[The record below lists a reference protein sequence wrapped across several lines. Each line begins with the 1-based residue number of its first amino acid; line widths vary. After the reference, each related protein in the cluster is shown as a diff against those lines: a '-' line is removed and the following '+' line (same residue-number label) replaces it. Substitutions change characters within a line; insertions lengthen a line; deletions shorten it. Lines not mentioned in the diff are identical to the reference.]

1 MTVDVSKAY
10 KPMLDFFIKKS
21 LHNRLLVLTIAL
33 AVMAWGAFQLT
44 QLPVEVLP
52 DLTKPRVTIMTEAPG
67 KAPEEVENQVT
78 IPLERAVN
86 GIQGVTR
93 IQSTTDVG
101 LSLIFV
107 EFDWGTDI
115 YQARQFVQERIRTVN
130 LEKGVDPYLTPVASL
145 MGEVMLIGVTSPHNT
160 ISPPDLRTFTDWE
173 LTKRIQKIPGV
184 AESLSMGGGIQQI
197 QIQPLPEKMLAY
209 GISANEINA
218 AAKQAASTT
227 TGGYITSRS
236 QEQMIR
242 VLAMTTDLNEIKK
255 TVVKKVADRTFTLA
269 DVTNITLGI
278 EPQRGEAGVN
288 GAPGVVLS
296 VVKSPGIDT
305 RKLTSKIEN
314 AMAEMSEQLKLQGRD
329 IQLTPLFRQATF
341 IDAAMHNLEEAIL
354 DGGLWVIA
362 VLCVFL
368 FSIRSPLTS
377 LLTTLITLTAI
388 PLSFAVTIII
398 FTLMDIS
405 VNSMTL
411 GGLAVAIGIVVDDA
425 IVDVENVLRRLK
437 ENASKEGNKRKP
449 RLEIIARASGEVRNS
464 ILYATIFII
473 LVFVPLLALSGVAG
487 RLFTPIA
494 IATITSMIASFVVS
508 LTVIPVLCS
517 IFLRP
522 RENIEHKDGIIIASL
537 KKVLELTFMKAAL
550 RFPTLTIALG
560 LILLTFCI
568 IKFKEMP
575 KEFLPSFK
583 EETLIVAMTTAPGTS
598 LSTTHELALMVDKII
613 LSVDGVKTV
622 GHRAGRA
629 ERGDH
634 VVPVS
639 TVEFDI
645 ELDESNTRS
654 RTEIEKEISKKM
666 KAVPGTFAAISG
678 PLTDRMGHMLSGV
691 PAKVA
696 IKISG
701 RDMNQLSS
709 IGNQIQALCKQ
720 IPGLEEAR
728 IDQQA
733 SIPQLRILFDRS
745 RGEVYDINAKS
756 FNTQIHNLLNGEYL
770 LELTQEERTINL
782 VSRLAEDTR
791 QSLEKMKNLYLET
804 NSGVQIQLF
813 QVANIIQAKGPNV
826 IKREQGERIFVVSVN
841 PTVRDLP
848 RIVGELDR
856 RIQETFP
863 IRKHMISIEGEYI
876 AQQEAAHKITIWSII
891 ILVVVTVLLFSYF
904 GSMNFAL
911 QVITD
916 IPLSLMGAVLLTS
929 YMEVP
934 ISIASLVGFIAV
946 AGISARNSI
955 MLISHYINLMKDEA
969 IPFGKDLIIRGTQER
984 LLPVLM
990 TAFSAGLALIPLVL
1004 AQGESGKEILSPV
1017 AIAITGGLIS
1027 STILGLAITP
1037 AVFYLFGRKACHR
1050 ALQRKINL

>member
-1 MTVDVSKAY
+1 
-10 KPMLDFFIKKS
+10 MLDFFIKKS

-33 AVMAWGAFQLT
+33 SVMAWGAFQLT

-52 DLTKPRVTIMTEAPG
+52 DLTKPRVTIMTEVPG

-101 LSLIFV
+101 LSLVFV

-115 YQARQFVQERIRTVN
+115 YQARQFVQERIRSIN
-130 LEKGVDPYLTPVASL
+130 LDRGVDPYLTPVASL
-145 MGEVMLIGVTSPHNT
+145 MGEVMLIGITSPDNT
-160 ISPPDLRTFTDWE
+160 ISPADLRTFTDWE
-173 LTKRIQKIPGV
+173 LAKRIQKIPGV
-184 AESLSMGGGIQQI
+184 AESLSMGGGIKQI
-197 QIQPLPEKMLAY
+197 EIQPLPQKMLAY

-218 AAKQAASTT
+218 AAKQTASTT
-227 TGGYITSRS
+227 TGGYVTNRS

-242 VLAMTTDLNEIKK
+242 VLAMTTELSEIKQ
-255 TVVKKVADRTFTLA
+255 TVIKKINDRTITIADVA
-269 DVTNITLGI
+269 DVTWAIK
-278 EPQRGEAGVN
+278 PQRGEAGVN
-288 GAPGVVLS
+288 AAPGVILS

-305 RKLTSKIEN
+305 RKLTSEIET
-314 AMAEMSEQLKLQGRD
+314 AMAEMTAQLHLEGRA
-329 IQLTPLFRQATF
+329 IQLTPLFRQAGF
-341 IDAAMHNLEEAIL
+341 IDAAIDNLEEAIL

-362 VLCVFL
+362 VLFIFL
-368 FSIRSPLTS
+368 FSIRSPLSS
-377 LLTTLITLTAI
+377 LLTTLITLSAI

-437 ENASKEGNKRKP
+437 QNASRENPKP
-449 RLEIIARASGEVRNS
+449 RLTVIAQASAEVRNS

-473 LVFVPLLALSGVAG
+473 LVFAPLLALSGVAG

-522 RENIEHKDGIIIASL
+522 RENVEHKDGFIISTL
-537 KKVLELTFMKAAL
+537 KKGLKYTFMQAAL
-550 RFPTLTIALG
+550 RLPTLTIALG
-560 LILLTFCI
+560 LILLTFCV

-598 LSTTHELALMVDKII
+598 LDTTHELALMVDKII
-613 LSVDGVKTV
+613 LAIDGVKTV

-654 RTEIEKEISKKM
+654 RADIEKEISHKM
-666 KAVPGTFAAISG
+666 KQVPGTFAAVSG

-701 RDMNQLSS
+701 RDMNEISTMGKK
-709 IGNQIQALCKQ
+709 IKELCKN

-728 IDQQA
+728 VDQQA
-733 SIPQLRILFDRS
+733 SIPQLRILFNRS
-745 RGEVYDINAKS
+745 HGEVYGINAKS
-756 FNTQIHNLLNGEYL
+756 FNDQIHNQLNGEFL
-770 LELTQEERTINL
+770 LELTQEERTIDL
-782 VSRLAEDTR
+782 VSKLGEDTR
-791 QSLEKMKNLYLET
+791 QSIEKMKNLYIET
-804 NSGVQIQLF
+804 ISGKQIQLH

-826 IKREQGERIFVVSVN
+826 IKREQGERIYVVSVN
-841 PTVRDLP
+841 PTVRDLT
-848 RIVGELDR
+848 RVVGELDHQ
-856 RIQETFP
+856 IQETFP
-863 IRKHMISIEGEYI
+863 LRKHMVRIEGEYI
-876 AQQEAAHKITIWSII
+876 AQQEAAKKITIWSII

-929 YMEVP
+929 FMEVP

-955 MLISHYINLMKDEA
+955 MLISHYINLMKIEGMS
-969 IPFGKDLIIRGTQER
+969 FGKELIIRGTQER

-1017 AIAITGGLIS
+1017 AIAISGGLIS

-1037 AVFYLFGRKACHR
+1037 AVFYLFGRKACDR
-1050 ALQRKINL
+1050 AIQRKLNL

>member
-1 MTVDVSKAY
+1 
-10 KPMLDFFIKKS
+10 MLDFLIKKS
-21 LHNRLLVLTIAL
+21 LHNRLLVLTVAL
-33 AVMAWGAFQLT
+33 SVMAWGAYQLT

-52 DLTKPRVTIMTEAPG
+52 DLTKPRVTIMTEVPG

-115 YQARQFVQERIRTVN
+115 YQARQFIQERISSVSMD
-130 LEKGVDPYLTPVASL
+130 EGVEPYLTPVASL
-145 MGEVMLIGVTSPHNT
+145 MGEVMLIGVTSPEKT
-160 ISPPDLRTFTDWE
+160 IAPSDLRTFTDWE
-173 LTKRIQKIPGV
+173 LRKRIQKIPGV
-184 AESLSMGGGIQQI
+184 AESLSMGGGIKQI
-197 QIQPLPEKMLAY
+197 QIQPIPEKMLAY
-209 GISANEINA
+209 DISANEINE
-218 AAKQAASTT
+218 AAKQSASTT

-242 VLAMTTDLNEIKK
+242 VLAMTTDLEEIKK
-255 TVVKKVADRTFTLA
+255 TVVKKVNDRTITLA
-269 DVTNITLGI
+269 DVADVTWGI

-288 GAPGVVLS
+288 ANPGVVLS
-296 VVKSPGIDT
+296 IVKSPGVDT
-305 RKLTSKIEN
+305 RKLTAQIEK
-314 AMAEMSEQLKLQGRD
+314 AMNEMSDKLKLEGRD
-329 IQLTPLFRQATF
+329 IELTPLFRQASF
-341 IDAAMHNLEEAIL
+341 IDAAMENLKDAIFE
-354 DGGLWVIA
+354 GGLWVVA
-362 VLCVFL
+362 VLGVFL
-368 FSIRSPLTS
+368 FSLRSPFSS

-398 FTLMDIS
+398 FTIMDIS

-437 ENASKEGNKRKP
+437 ENATKATPRP
-449 RLEIIARASGEVRNS
+449 RLEIIAKASGEVRNS

-517 IFLRP
+517 VFLKP
-522 RENIEHKDGIIIASL
+522 RENVEHKDGIIIASL
-537 KKVLELTFMKAAL
+537 KKFLECTFMQAAL
-550 RFPTLTIALG
+550 RVPTLTIAFG
-560 LILLTFCI
+560 LILLTFCVLR
-568 IKFKEMP
+568 FQEMP

-598 LSTTHELALMVDKII
+598 LDTTHELALMVDKII

-645 ELDESNTRS
+645 ELDEENTRS
-654 RTEIEKEISKKM
+654 RDDIEKEIGDKM
-666 KAVPGTFAAISG
+666 RKVPGTFSAISG
-678 PLTDRMGHMLSGV
+678 PLTDRMGHMLAGV

-701 RDMNQLSS
+701 RDMNEISS
-709 IGNQIQALCKQ
+709 MGKQIRELCKK

-756 FNTQIHNLLNGEYL
+756 FNDQIHNQLNGEFL
-770 LELTQEERTINL
+770 LELTKEERVIDL
-782 VSRLAEDTR
+782 VSRLGEDTR
-791 QSLEKMKNLYLET
+791 QSVAKMRNLYVET
-804 NSGVQIQLF
+804 KSGDQIQVY
-813 QVANIIQAKGPNV
+813 QVAKIIQAKGPNV

-848 RIVGELDR
+848 RVVGELDR
-856 RIQETFP
+856 QIQKAFP
-863 IRKHMISIEGEYI
+863 VRKHMVRIEGEYI
-876 AQQEAAHKITIWSII
+876 AQQEASNKITVWSII
-891 ILVVVTVLLFSYF
+891 ILFVVTVLLFSYF

-916 IPLSLMGAVLLTS
+916 IPLSLMGAVLLTD
-929 YMEVP
+929 YMKIP

-955 MLISHYINLMKDEA
+955 MLISHYIMLMKDEGL
-969 IPFGKDLIIRGTQER
+969 PFGKELIIRGTQER

-1004 AQGESGKEILSPV
+1004 ATGESGKEILSPV

-1027 STILGLAITP
+1027 STILGLAVTP
-1037 AVFYLFGRKACHR
+1037 AVFYLFGRKACDR
-1050 ALQRKINL
+1050 ALQRKLNL

>member
-1 MTVDVSKAY
+1 
-10 KPMLDFFIKKS
+10 MLDFLIKKS

-33 AVMAWGAFQLT
+33 SVMSWGAYQLT
-44 QLPVEVLP
+44 QLPIEVLP
-52 DLTKPRVTIMTEAPG
+52 DLTKPRVTIMTEVPG

-78 IPLERAVN
+78 IPIERVVN

-101 LSLIFV
+101 LSLVFV

-115 YQARQFVQERIRTVN
+115 YQARQFVQERLRSIN
-130 LEKGVDPYLTPVASL
+130 LGKGVEPYLTPVASL
-145 MGEVMLIGVTSPHNT
+145 MGEVMLIGVTSPDKT

-173 LTKRIQKIPGV
+173 LRRRMQKIPGV

-197 QIQPLPEKMLAY
+197 QIQPIPEKMLAY
-209 GISANEINA
+209 NISAKEINE
-218 AAKQAASTT
+218 AAKQSASTS
-227 TGGYITSRS
+227 TGGYITNRS

-242 VLAMTTDLNEIKK
+242 ILAMTTDIKEIEK
-255 TVVKKVADRTFTLA
+255 TVVKKINDRTITLA
-269 DVTNITLGI
+269 DVANVTLGI
-278 EPQRGEAGVN
+278 EPQRGDAGVN
-288 GAPGVVLS
+288 ANPGVILS
-296 VVKSPGIDT
+296 IVKSPGVDT
-305 RKLTSKIEN
+305 KKLTAEIE
-314 AMAEMSEQLKLQGRD
+314 ATMAEMSEQLRAEGRD
-329 IQLTPLFRQATF
+329 IELTSLFRQATF
-341 IDAAMHNLEEAIL
+341 IDAAIDNLKEAIYE
-354 DGGLWVIA
+354 GGIWVII

-368 FSIRSPLTS
+368 FSLRSPLTS
-377 LLTTLITLTAI
+377 LLTTLITLSAI

-437 ENASKEGNKRKP
+437 ENATLAQPKN
-449 RLEIIARASGEVRNS
+449 RLGVIAKASGEVRNS
-464 ILYATIFII
+464 IFYATIFII
-473 LVFVPLLALSGVAG
+473 LVFIPLLMLSGVAG

-494 IATITSMIASFVVS
+494 IATIASMIASFFVS

-517 IFLRP
+517 VLLKP
-522 RENIEHKDGIIIASL
+522 RENVEHKDGIMIASL
-537 KKVLELTFMKAAL
+537 KKILKYTFMQAAL
-550 RFPTLTIALG
+550 RVPTLTISLG
-560 LILLTFCI
+560 LILLTFCVLR
-568 IKFKEMP
+568 FQDMP
-575 KEFLPSFK
+575 KEFLPNFK

-598 LSTTHELALMVDKII
+598 LHTTHELALMVDNII

-645 ELDESNTRS
+645 ELDHNNTRS
-654 RTEIEKEISKKM
+654 RADIEKELGEKM
-666 KAVPGTFAAISG
+666 RQVPGTFAAISG
-678 PLTDRMGHMLSGV
+678 PLTDRMGHMLAGV

-701 RDMNQLSS
+701 RDMNEISGMGKKILS
-709 IGNQIQALCKQ
+709 LCKT

-728 IDQQA
+728 VDQQA

-756 FNTQIHNLLNGEYL
+756 FNDQIRNQLNGEFL
-770 LELTQEERTINL
+770 LELTQEERTIDL
-782 VSRLAEDTR
+782 ISRLGEDIR
-791 QSLEKMKNLYLET
+791 KSVDKMRNLYVET
-804 NSGVQIQLF
+804 NSGSQIQVF
-813 QVANIIQAKGPNV
+813 QVAKIIQAKGPNV
-826 IKREQGERIFVVSVN
+826 IKREQGERIFIVSVN

-848 RIVGELDR
+848 KIIEELDHQ
-856 RIQETFP
+856 IQDAFP
-863 IRKHMISIEGEYI
+863 KRKHMVRIEGEYI
-876 AQQEAAHKITIWSII
+876 AQQEASKKITIWSCI
-891 ILVVVTVLLFSYF
+891 ILLVVTVLLFSYF

-916 IPLSLMGAVLLTS
+916 IPLSLMGALLLTEF
-929 YMEVP
+929 MGIP

-955 MLISHYINLMKDEA
+955 MLISHYIMLMKNEGIA
-969 IPFGKDLIIRGTQER
+969 FGKELIIRGTQER

-1027 STILGLAITP
+1027 STILGLAVTP
-1037 AVFYLFGRKACHR
+1037 AVFYLFGRKASER
-1050 ALQRKINL
+1050 ALKRKLNL

>member
-1 MTVDVSKAY
+1 
-10 KPMLDFFIKKS
+10 MLDFLIKKS

-33 AVMAWGAFQLT
+33 SVMAWGAYQLT

-52 DLTKPRVTIMTEAPG
+52 DLTKPRVTIMTEVPG

-115 YQARQFVQERIRTVN
+115 YQARQFIQERIRGVN
-130 LEKGVDPYLTPVASL
+130 LDKGVNPYLTPVASL
-145 MGEVMLIGVTSPHNT
+145 MGEVMLIGVTSPEST

-173 LTKRIQKIPGV
+173 LAKRIQKISGV
-184 AESLSMGGGIQQI
+184 AEALSMGGGIQQI
-197 QIQPLPEKMLAY
+197 QIQPLPHKMLAY
-209 GISANEINA
+209 DISANEINE

-227 TGGYITSRS
+227 TGGYIESRS

-242 VLAMTTDLNEIKK
+242 VLAMTTDIAEIKK
-255 TVVKKVADRTFTLA
+255 TVVKKVNDRTITLA
-269 DVTNITLGI
+269 DVANITMGI

-288 GAPGVVLS
+288 AAPGVVLS
-296 VVKSPGIDT
+296 IVKSPGIDT
-305 RKLTSKIEN
+305 RKLTSNIEN
-314 AMAEMSEQLKLQGRD
+314 AMAEMSEQLKLEGRD

-368 FSIRSPLTS
+368 FSIRAPLAS

-437 ENASKEGNKRKP
+437 ENSNRKDPQKR
-449 RLEIIARASGEVRNS
+449 ITVIAKASGEVRNS

-517 IFLRP
+517 VFLKP
-522 RENIEHKDGIIIASL
+522 RENVEHKDGIIISSL
-537 KKVLELTFMKAAL
+537 KKGLKYTFMQAAL
-550 RFPTLTIALG
+550 RTPTLTVSLG
-560 LILLTFCI
+560 LILLTFCVL
-568 IKFKEMP
+568 KFKEMP

-598 LSTTHELALMVDKII
+598 LSTTHELALMVDKMI

-645 ELDESNTRS
+645 ELDDNNKRS
-654 RTEIEKEISKKM
+654 RDEIEKEISKKM
-666 KAVPGTFAAISG
+666 KQVPGTFAAISG

-701 RDMNQLSS
+701 RDMNEITSM
-709 IGNQIQALCKQ
+709 GKQIKSMCKN

-728 IDQQA
+728 VDQQA
-733 SIPQLRILFDRS
+733 SIPQLRIIFDRS

-756 FNTQIHNLLNGEYL
+756 FNDQIHNQLNGESL

-782 VSRLAEDTR
+782 VSRLGEDIR
-791 QSLEKMKNLYLET
+791 QSVDKMRNLYVET
-804 NSGVQIQLF
+804 NSGKQIQVY
-813 QVANIIQAKGPNV
+813 QVADIIQAKGPNV
-826 IKREQGERIFVVSVN
+826 IKREQGERVFVVSVN

-848 RIVGELDR
+848 KVVGELDR
-856 RIQETFP
+856 QIQEAFP
-863 IRKHMISIEGEYI
+863 IKKYMVSIEGEYI
-876 AQQEAAHKITIWSII
+876 AQREAAEKITVWSII

-904 GSMNFAL
+904 GSMNFAM

-916 IPLSLMGAVLLTS
+916 IPLSLMGAVLLTA
-929 YMEVP
+929 YMEIP

-955 MLISHYINLMKDEA
+955 MLISHYIMLMKEEGLE
-969 IPFGKDLIIRGTQER
+969 FGKELIIRGTQER

-1027 STILGLAITP
+1027 STILGLAVTP
-1037 AVFYLFGRKACHR
+1037 AVFYLFGRNACDR
-1050 ALQRKINL
+1050 ALKRKLNL

>member
-1 MTVDVSKAY
+1 
-10 KPMLDFFIKKS
+10 MLDFLIKKS

-33 AVMAWGAFQLT
+33 SVMAWGTFQIT

-52 DLTKPRVTIMTEAPG
+52 DLTKPRVTIMTEVPG
-67 KAPEEVENQVT
+67 QAPEEVENQVT

-107 EFDWGTDI
+107 EFEWGMDI
-115 YQARQFVQERIRTVN
+115 YQARQFVQERIRTIN
-130 LEKGVDPYLTPVASL
+130 LKKGVEPYLTPVTSL
-145 MGEVMLIGVTSPHNT
+145 MGEVMLIGITSPEKT
-160 ISPPDLRTFTDWE
+160 ISPSNLRTFTDWE
-173 LTKRIQKIPGV
+173 LRKRIQNIPGV

-209 GISANEINA
+209 NISANEINE

-242 VLAMTTDLNEIKK
+242 VLAMTTDLEEIKK
-255 TVVKKVADRTFTLA
+255 TVVKKVNDRTITLA
-269 DVTNITLGI
+269 DVANVTWGI

-288 GAPGVVLS
+288 ASPGVVLS
-296 VVKSPGIDT
+296 IVKSPSVDT
-305 RKLTSKIEN
+305 RKLTAKIEQ
-314 AMAEMSEQLKLQGRD
+314 AMEEMSEQLKLEGRD

-341 IDAAMHNLEEAIL
+341 IDSAMTNLEEAIV

-368 FSIRSPLTS
+368 FSLRSPLSS

-398 FTLMDIS
+398 FTILDIS

-437 ENASKEGNKRKP
+437 ENATRETPKP
-449 RLEIIARASGEVRNS
+449 HLEIIAKASGEVRNS

-473 LVFVPLLALSGVAG
+473 LVFVPLLALSGVVG

-517 IFLRP
+517 ICLRP
-522 RENIEHKDGIIIASL
+522 RENVEHKDGIIIASL
-537 KKVLELTFMKAAL
+537 KKVLKCTFMQAAL
-550 RFPTLTIALG
+550 RIPTLTISLG
-560 LILLTFCI
+560 LILLTFCVLR
-568 IKFKEMP
+568 FQDMP
-575 KEFLPSFK
+575 KEFLPNFK

-598 LSTTHELALMVDKII
+598 LDTTHELALMVDKMI

-645 ELDESNTRS
+645 ELDDNNPRS
-654 RTEIEKEISKKM
+654 RDKIEEEIGNKM
-666 KAVPGTFAAISG
+666 REVPGTFAAISG
-678 PLTDRMGHMLSGV
+678 PLTDRMGHMLAGV

-701 RDMNQLSS
+701 RDMNEIS
-709 IGNQIQALCKQ
+709 IMGNQIRALCQQ

-728 IDQQA
+728 LDQQA
-733 SIPQLRILFDRS
+733 SIQQLQILFDRS

-756 FNTQIHNLLNGEYL
+756 FNDQIHNQLNGEFL

-782 VSRLAEDTR
+782 VSRLGEDNR
-791 QSLEKMKNLYLET
+791 QSVDRMRNLYVET
-804 NSGVQIQLF
+804 KSGNQIQVY
-813 QVANIIQAKGPNV
+813 QVAKIIQAKGPNV

-848 RIVGELDR
+848 RVVGELDR
-856 RIQETFP
+856 RIQQEFP
-863 IRKHMISIEGEYI
+863 IRKHMVRIEGEYI
-876 AQQEAAHKITIWSII
+876 AQKEASDKITIWSII
-891 ILVVVTVLLFSYF
+891 ILLVVTVLLFSYF

-916 IPLSLMGAVLLTS
+916 IPLSLMGAVLLTD
-929 YMEVP
+929 YMKIP

-955 MLISHYINLMKDEA
+955 MLISHYIMLMKDEGL
-969 IPFGKDLIIRGTQER
+969 PFGKELIIRGTQER

-990 TAFSAGLALIPLVL
+990 TAFSAGLALIPLVI
-1004 AQGESGKEILSPV
+1004 ASGESGKEILSPV

-1027 STILGLAITP
+1027 STILGLAVTP
-1037 AVFYLFGRKACHR
+1037 AVFYLFGRKACAR
-1050 ALQRKINL
+1050 ALR

>member
-1 MTVDVSKAY
+1 
-10 KPMLDFFIKKS
+10 MLDFLIKKS
-21 LHNRLLVLTIAL
+21 LHNRLLVLTVAL
-33 AVMAWGAFQLT
+33 SVMAWGAYQLT

-52 DLTKPRVTIMTEAPG
+52 DLTKPRVTIMTEVPG

-101 LSLIFV
+101 LSLIFL

-115 YQARQFVQERIRTVN
+115 YQARQFVQERIRGVN
-130 LEKGVDPYLTPVASL
+130 LDDGVDPYLTPVASL
-145 MGEVMLIGVTSPHNT
+145 MGEVMLIGVTSPESSV
-160 ISPPDLRTFTDWE
+160 SPPDLRTFTDWE
-173 LTKRIQKIPGV
+173 LAKRIQKISGV
-184 AESLSMGGGIQQI
+184 AEALSMGGGIQQI
-197 QIQPLPEKMLAY
+197 QIQPLPEKMLSY
-209 GISANEINA
+209 GISANEIND
-218 AAKQAASTT
+218 AAKQSASTT
-227 TGGYITSRS
+227 TGGYIESRS

-242 VLAMTTDLNEIKK
+242 VLAMTTDIEEIKK
-255 TVVKKVADRTFTLA
+255 TVVKKVNDRIITLA
-269 DVTNITLGI
+269 DVANITMGI

-288 GAPGVVLS
+288 AKPGVVLS
-296 VVKSPGIDT
+296 IVKSPGVDT
-305 RKLTSKIEN
+305 RLLTSEIE
-314 AMAEMSEQLKLQGRD
+314 AAIADMSEQLRLEGRD

-341 IDAAMHNLEEAIL
+341 IDAAMHNLKEAII
-354 DGGLWVIA
+354 DGGIWVIA

-368 FSIRSPLTS
+368 LSLRSPLTS

-398 FTLMDIS
+398 FTLLDIS

-437 ENASKEGNKRKP
+437 ENASKEHP
-449 RLEIIARASGEVRNS
+449 LSRLGVIAKASGEVRNS

-517 IFLRP
+517 VFLKP
-522 RENIEHKDGIIIASL
+522 REHVEHKDGFIIASL
-537 KKVLELTFMKAAL
+537 KKGLKYTFMQAAL
-550 RFPTLTIALG
+550 RVPTLTVALG
-560 LILLTFCI
+560 LILLTFCVLR
-568 IKFKEMP
+568 FQQMP
-575 KEFLPSFK
+575 KEFLPNFK

-598 LSTTHELALMVDKII
+598 LNTTHELALMVDKMI

-645 ELDESNTRS
+645 ELDDENTRS
-654 RTEIEKEISKKM
+654 RSEIEKEIGKKM
-666 KAVPGTFAAISG
+666 KQVPGTFAAISG

-701 RDMNQLSS
+701 RDMNELSTM
-709 IGNQIQALCKQ
+709 GNQIMALCKN

-728 IDQQA
+728 VDQQA
-733 SIPQLRILFDRS
+733 SIPQLRILFDRN

-756 FNTQIHNLLNGEYL
+756 FNEQIHNQLNGEFL
-770 LELTQEERTINL
+770 LELTKEERTINL
-782 VSRLAEDTR
+782 VSRLAEDIR
-791 QSLEKMKNLYLET
+791 QSVDKMRNLYVET
-804 NSGVQIQLF
+804 KSGGQIQVY
-813 QVANIIQAKGPNV
+813 QVAKIIQAKGPNV
-826 IKREQGERIFVVSVN
+826 IKREKSERIFVVSVN
-841 PTVRDLP
+841 PTIRDLP
-848 RIVGELDR
+848 KVVGELDR
-856 RIQETFP
+856 QIQETFP
-863 IRKHMISIEGEYI
+863 KRKHMVSIEGEYI
-876 AQQEAAHKITIWSII
+876 AQKEAADKITVWSII

-904 GSMNFAL
+904 GSMNFAM

-916 IPLSLMGAVLLTS
+916 IPLSLMGAVLLTD
-929 YMEVP
+929 YMGVP

-955 MLISHYINLMKDEA
+955 MLISHYIMLIKEEGMK
-969 IPFGKDLIIRGTQER
+969 FGKELIIRGTQER

-990 TAFSAGLALIPLVL
+990 TAFSAGLALIPLVM

-1027 STILGLAITP
+1027 STILGLAVTP
-1037 AVFYLFGRKACHR
+1037 AVFYLFGRKACAS
-1050 ALQRKINL
+1050 ALERKLNL

>member
-1 MTVDVSKAY
+1 
-10 KPMLDFFIKKS
+10 MLDFLIKKS
-21 LHNRLLVLTIAL
+21 LHNRLLVLTVAL
-33 AVMAWGAFQLT
+33 SVMAWGAYQLT

-52 DLTKPRVTIMTEAPG
+52 DLTKPRVTIMTEVPG

-107 EFDWGTDI
+107 EFEWGTDI
-115 YQARQFVQERIRTVN
+115 YQARQFVQERIRSIN
-130 LEKGVDPYLTPVASL
+130 LEKGVEPYLTPVASL
-145 MGEVMLIGVTSPHNT
+145 MGEVMLIGVTSPEKT

-173 LTKRIQKIPGV
+173 LSKRIQKISGV
-184 AESLSMGGGIQQI
+184 AEALSMGGGIQQI
-197 QIQPLPEKMLAY
+197 QIQPLPHKMLAY
-209 GISANEINA
+209 DISANEINE

-242 VLAMTTDLNEIKK
+242 VLAMTTDIDEIKK
-255 TVVKKVADRTFTLA
+255 TVVKKINDRTITLA
-269 DVTNITLGI
+269 DVTNITMGI

-288 GAPGVVLS
+288 ANPGVVLS
-296 VVKSPGIDT
+296 IVKSPGIDT
-305 RKLTSKIEN
+305 RNLTSDIEA
-314 AMAEMSEQLKLQGRD
+314 AMAEMSAQFKLEGRD
-329 IQLTPLFRQATF
+329 IELTPLFRQATF

-368 FSIRSPLTS
+368 FSLRSPLAS

-437 ENASKEGNKRKP
+437 ENASRDTPKP
-449 RLEIIARASGEVRNS
+449 RLEIIAKASGEVRNS
-464 ILYATIFII
+464 IFYATIFII
-473 LVFVPLLALSGVAG
+473 LVFMPLLALSGVAG

-517 IFLRP
+517 VFLKP
-522 RENIEHKDGIIIASL
+522 RENVEHKDGFIIASL
-537 KKVLELTFMKAAL
+537 KKVLKYTFMQAAL
-550 RFPTLTIALG
+550 RIPTLTIALG
-560 LILLTFCI
+560 LILLTFCVLR
-568 IKFKEMP
+568 FQDMP
-575 KEFLPSFK
+575 KEFLPNFK
-583 EETLIVAMTTAPGTS
+583 EETLIIAMTTAPGTS

-645 ELDESNTRS
+645 ELDDDNPRS
-654 RTEIEKEISKKM
+654 RDDIEKELGKKM
-666 KAVPGTFAAISG
+666 KKVPGTFAAISG
-678 PLTDRMGHMLSGV
+678 PLTDRMGHMLAGV

-701 RDMNQLSS
+701 RDMNELTSM
-709 IGNQIQALCKQ
+709 GKQIRELCKN

-756 FNTQIHNLLNGEYL
+756 FNDQIHNQLNGEFL
-770 LELTQEERTINL
+770 LELTKEERTINL
-782 VSRLAEDTR
+782 VSRLGEDIR
-791 QSLEKMKNLYLET
+791 QSVDKMRNLYVET
-804 NSGVQIQLF
+804 KSGNQIQVY
-813 QVANIIQAKGPNV
+813 QVAKIIQAKGPNV
-826 IKREQGERIFVVSVN
+826 IKRERGERIFVVSVN

-856 RIQETFP
+856 QIQEAFP
-863 IRKHMISIEGEYI
+863 IKNHMIRIEGEYI
-876 AQQEAAHKITIWSII
+876 AQREAAEKITVWSII
-891 ILVVVTVLLFSYF
+891 ILLVVTVLLFSYF

-916 IPLSLMGAVLLTS
+916 IPLSLMGAVLLTD
-929 YMEVP
+929 YMNVP

-955 MLISHYINLMKDEA
+955 MLISHYIMLMKDEGL
-969 IPFGKDLIIRGTQER
+969 PFGKELIIRGTQER

-990 TAFSAGLALIPLVL
+990 TAFSAGLALIPLVM

-1027 STILGLAITP
+1027 STILGLAVTP
-1037 AVFYLFGRKACHR
+1037 AVFYLFGRNACER
-1050 ALQRKINL
+1050 ALLRKVNL